1 MVIQE
6 MKMKYNHILN
16 RYYNGCNYI
25 EANPDEFN
33 KYFYKIMEFKKELED
48 ILKEIIQTGEIP
60 TNEEILG
67 GFEIC

>member
-6 MKMKYNHILN
+6 LKMNYNYILN

-25 EANPDEFN
+25 EAHPNEFD
-33 KYFYKIMEFKKELED
+33 KYINTIMDFKKQLEKTL
-48 ILKEIIQTGEIP
+48 IEIEKEQIVTE
-60 TNEEILG
+60 NEVLG

>member
-1 MVIQE
+1 MQE
-6 MKMKYNHILN
+6 LKMKYNGILN

-33 KYFYKIMEFKKELED
+33 KYIDKIMEFKNQLD
-48 ILKEIIQTGEIP
+48 GILTEIEKKQIVTE
-60 TNEEILG
+60 NEVLG

>member
-6 MKMKYNHILN
+6 QKMNYNYILN

-25 EANPDEFN
+25 EVHPDEFDKYIN
-33 KYFYKIMEFKKELED
+33 KVMAFKRELE
-48 ILKEIIQTGEIP
+48 EIITEIEKEQVV
-60 TNEEILG
+60 TENEALG